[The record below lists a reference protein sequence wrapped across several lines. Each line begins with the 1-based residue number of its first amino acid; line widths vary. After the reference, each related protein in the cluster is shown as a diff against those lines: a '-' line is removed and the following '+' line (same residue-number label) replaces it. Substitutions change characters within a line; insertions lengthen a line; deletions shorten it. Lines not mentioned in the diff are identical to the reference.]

1 MGTFFG
7 LEKNLCVYNTD
18 TKLVSGLDSYCAH
31 ELSYKVINNLAF
43 SINNLDLQLNVFSF
57 TVYSV
62 LLYKVIWIFCFI
74 RTWSLAFLQSLTI
87 ISKKYKKQ

>member
-1 MGTFFG
+1 VDWIATVLMNWIATV
-7 LEKNLCVYNTD
+7 L
-18 TKLVSGLDSYCAH
+18 
-31 ELSYKVINNLAF
+31 KVINNLAF

-62 LLYKVIWIFCFI
+62 LPDKVIWIFGFI